1 MTTNRIERENRYA
14 SWRDAA
20 RESDMNPATKMNPTT
35 KISRPGVLPPM
46 LQAGLLVMIAG
57 YADAIG
63 FLQFR
68 AFAGQM
74 TGNTILL
81 AISIVQSGW
90 LEAVYY
96 VAVIASFLVGVAISG
111 ALVRL
116 GTAPAIALSL
126 SAVALAICAFVTVRW
141 GALLLAFAM
150 GAQNAAATRF
160 GDATLNTVFIT
171 GDLQKLFEAVFA
183 WLWPG
188 KSRQLPSGLA
198 TLALVWVEYFAGALL
213 GALAH
218 VTLSH
223 PLLIPAAL
231 LPFVLLG
238 RPRQA

>member
-1 MTTNRIERENRYA
+1 MGDLTPAAKIPG
-14 SWRDAA
+14 WRFPT
-20 RESDMNPATKMNPTT
+20 PAM
-35 KISRPGVLPPM
+35 
-46 LQAGLLVMIAG
+46 QAGVLVMIAG

-68 AFAGQM
+68 AFAGQV

-81 AISIVQSGW
+81 AISIV
-90 LEAVYY
+90 EASWAQAAFY
-96 VAVIASFLVGVAISG
+96 VAVITSFLIGVVVSG
-111 ALVRL
+111 GLVRL
-116 GTAPAIALSL
+116 GHAPAVALSL
-126 SAVALAICAFVTVRW
+126 SAAALGVCAFVTVHW

-171 GDLQKLFEAVFA
+171 GDLQKLFEAVLA
-183 WLWPG
+183 WLFQSKPA
-188 KSRQLPSGLA
+188 PPPPGLA
-198 TLALVWVEYFAGALL
+198 ILAPVWLEYLAGALI

-218 VTLSH
+218 ATLSY

-238 RPRQA
+238 RPGTRP

>member
-1 MTTNRIERENRYA
+1 MR
-14 SWRDAA
+14 
-20 RESDMNPATKMNPTT
+20 DMNPAER
-35 KISRPGVLPPM
+35 ISGPHYLPPAM
-46 LQAGLLVMIAG
+46 QAGLLVMIAG

-81 AISIVQSGW
+81 AISIVQTNW
-90 LEAVYY
+90 PQVTFY
-96 VAVIASFLVGVAISG
+96 VAVIACFLVGVVISG
-111 ALVRL
+111 GLVRL
-116 GTAPAIALSL
+116 GHAPAIALSL
-126 SAVALAICAFVTVRW
+126 SAVALGICAFVTVHW

-160 GDATLNTVFIT
+160 GAATLNTVFIT
-171 GDLQKLFEAVFA
+171 GDLQKLFEAVLA
-183 WLWPG
+183 WLWQS
-188 KSRQLPSGLA
+188 KSSQPPPGLA
-198 TLALVWVEYFAGALL
+198 VLAPVWLEYFCGALL

-218 VTLSH
+218 VSLAY

-238 RPRQA
+238 RPGQT

>member
-1 MTTNRIERENRYA
+1 
-14 SWRDAA
+14 
-20 RESDMNPATKMNPTT
+20 MNPATKMNPTT

-81 AISIVQSGW
+81 AISLVETNWAQ
-90 LEAVYY
+90 VVFY
-96 VAVIASFLVGVAISG
+96 VAVIACFLVGVVIAG
-111 ALVRL
+111 GLVRL
-116 GTAPAIALSL
+116 GHAPAIALSL
-126 SAVALAICAFVTVRW
+126 SAVALAVCAFVTVHW

-150 GAQNAAATRF
+150 GTQNGAVTRF

-171 GDLQKLFEAVFA
+171 GDLQKLFEAVLG
-183 WLWPG
+183 WLWQS
-188 KSRQLPSGLA
+188 KSRRPPPGFAILA
-198 TLALVWVEYFAGALL
+198 PVWLEYFAGALL

-218 VTLSH
+218 AALAY
-223 PLLIPAAL
+223 PLLMPAAL
-231 LPFVLLG
+231 
-238 RPRQA
+238 

>member
-1 MTTNRIERENRYA
+1 MRFDGKSLADRVRAPALE
-14 SWRDAA
+14 AA
-20 RESDMNPATKMNPTT
+20 
-35 KISRPGVLPPM
+35 
-46 LQAGLLVMIAG
+46 LLVMIAG

-81 AISIVQSGW
+81 AISIVEAGW
-90 LEAVYY
+90 LEAVFY
-96 VAVIASFLVGVAISG
+96 VAVIGSFLIGVVIAG
-111 ALVRL
+111 GLVRL
-116 GTAPAIALSL
+116 GWAPAVPLSL

-160 GDATLNTVFIT
+160 GDATINTVFIT
-171 GDLQKLFEAVFA
+171 GDLQKLFQAVLA

-188 KSRQLPSGLA
+188 TSRQTPPGLVI
-198 TLALVWVEYFAGALL
+198 LALVWVEYFVGALF
-213 GALAH
+213 GASAHFALAY
-218 VTLSH
+218 
-223 PLLIPAAL
+223 PLLIPAVL

-238 RPRQA
+238 RRGTGRSGRA